1 MKTNYL
7 PMGQST
13 VNSVNKTCQI
23 YNMEVFSS
31 KIHGLQKHD
40 SVTNVVQLV
49 QRCTSHHSGYHI
61 LQG

>member
-7 PMGQST
+7 PMGRST
-13 VNSVNKTCQI
+13 VNSENKKHEQI

-40 SVTNVVQLV
+40 SVTNHATCANML
-49 QRCTSHHSGYHI
+49 